1 VKSFDGKV
9 AAITGA
15 GSGIGRSLA
24 IALSDAGCHVA
35 LSDIDAR
42 GLEKTQAA
50 CEAHDVKVSVSVV
63 DVASKDEIYTWA
75 DEVVAEHGAVNLIF
89 NNAGVNLDYDFKS
102 MSDEDMDWL
111 MDINFWGVFNGTRAF
126 LPYLEASGDGHVVNV
141 SSVFGL
147 VSVPRQ
153 SSYNAA
159 KFAVRGFTESLRMEL
174 KSERSVVSATTVHPG
189 GVKTNI
195 VGNGRTDPLVL
206 AAAEKSGKDLNES
219 FQSFARTSAPDA
231 AATILR
237 AVQRDRRRVVIGWDG
252 VAIDL
257 VSRLPASLHQA
268 PLTFF
273 DRLGRRSRK

>member
-1 VKSFDGKV
+1 
-9 AAITGA
+9 
-15 GSGIGRSLA
+15 
-24 IALSDAGCHVA
+24 
-35 LSDIDAR
+35 
-42 GLEKTQAA
+42 
-50 CEAHDVKVSVSVV
+50 
-63 DVASKDEIYTWA
+63 
-75 DEVVAEHGAVNLIF
+75 
-89 NNAGVNLDYDFKS
+89 
-102 MSDEDMDWL
+102 
-111 MDINFWGVFNGTRAF
+111 
-126 LPYLEASGDGHVVNV
+126 
-141 SSVFGL
+141 
-147 VSVPRQ
+147 
-153 SSYNAA
+153 
-159 KFAVRGFTESLRMEL
+159 MEL